1 MRTPRIFAVLR
12 TETEPETSFL
22 FETWDEYHRATFD
35 PEIETAAL
43 HPLAIHGRTYR
54 DRQSS
59 LRELAIDIQRDDQG
73 GLSWGECQALGNFF
87 ERNARKLGLLSE
99 FRENAIC

>member
-1 MRTPRIFAVLR
+1 MKARYIFAVLKSSIV
-12 TETEPETSFL
+12 PETSFL
-22 FETWDEYHRATFD
+22 FGSWDEYHRATFD
-35 PEIETAAL
+35 PAIETAAL
-43 HPLAIHGRTYR
+43 HPLEIHGRTYR

-73 GLSWGECQALGNFF
+73 GLSWGELDTLTHFF